1 MRYPSGY
8 AWHKGDKTV
17 TTNLVFD
24 VIHDRLGAGY
34 TDVEARIDAGGKQF
48 LAVSVAPDATNTN
61 ITRVELYVAPAGQPY
76 PQAPDY
82 ILTTQG
88 GPSDK
93 IDAVGLERSGSDLIV
108 YAATHAPGA
117 GNRALHIVAKKLVGV
132 FNTNPQFEAESNG
145 AGAEV
150 IPMGQGG
157 GGGDVDYTR
166 VENIVSFV
174 VQREL
179 TGLIQQFGGQGIRQG
194 IEDKVKDGSIE
205 LLTGTDARSEAYKA
219 ALYDFLK
226 NAAAGPLANVLGGGD
241 AWGQARQEELRQIIR
256 EETGAAL
263 EEDILAEEVVEP

>member
-1 MRYPSGY
+1 MHGIKEL
-8 AWHKGDKTV
+8 HKM
-17 TTNLVFD
+17 TTNLVFE

-61 ITRVELYVAPAGQPY
+61 ITRVELYVAPAGQPF

-82 ILTTQG
+82 ILTTSA
-88 GPSDK
+88 GPADK

-150 IPMGQGG
+150 IPAGQGG
-157 GGGDVDYTR
+157 GGEPVDYDRIRAITR
-166 VENIVSFV
+166 D
-174 VQREL
+174 EL
-179 TGLIQQFGGQGIRQG
+179 GLTEGQDSLIQLYGGQGIRQG
-194 IEDKVKDGSIE
+194 LEDKAKDAAIE

-226 NAAAGPLANVLGGGD
+226 NAAAGPLANVLGGQD

-256 EETGAAL
+256 EEVGAAL
-263 EEDILAEEVVEP
+263 EEDVLAEDVEPGV